1 MTRCPD
7 VIIIWLLIELL
18 WTDLVVLSTYK
29 SQKIWSVFLEQARQK
44 SRRKLHQ
51 NTAVRLK
58 VSASLHRDHTR
69 MAYRYERSQ
78 RQQDSTFLQYLLA
91 QNLHSPRRRQQM
103 LDIIWHRRSRRSCTY
118 QKCSLVGEFALCNK
132 WRLSFDTEFVT
143 APQNFGKCWK
153 IPWHQTESRVLLDI
167 PNSYLYSLISFA
179 FELHFAID

>member
-58 VSASLHRDHTR
+58 VSASLHRDHTQ

-103 LDIIWHRRSRRSCTY
+103 LDIIWHRRSRKSCTY

-132 WRLSFDTEFVT
+132 CVYHLTQNLSLHHRILENAEKFHGTKLNPECYSTSPT
-143 APQNFGKCWK
+143 AIFTLW
-153 IPWHQTESRVLLDI
+153 SALLL
-167 PNSYLYSLISFA
+167 NCTLR
-179 FELHFAID
+179 